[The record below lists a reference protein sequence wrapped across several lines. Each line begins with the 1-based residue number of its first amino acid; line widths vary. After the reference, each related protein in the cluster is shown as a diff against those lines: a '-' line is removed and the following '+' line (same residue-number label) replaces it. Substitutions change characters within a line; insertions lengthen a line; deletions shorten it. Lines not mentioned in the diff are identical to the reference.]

1 MSLSLFAV
9 VIFLLVLVV
18 GGLPF
23 LRQFSRQPVILHR
36 MTCIAAGFLISAA
49 LLVALPE
56 GFELF
61 LHSGSELAFLKF
73 LDDLGLPSAL
83 LAGLAVLSGFLFLL
97 MLEGFG
103 YGHDLHEEH
112 HDHAAD
118 HGHDHLNH
126 PAGSAKSVVI
136 GLSLHSIMDGIAL
149 GAAYSLGEIALSLQF
164 ALVILMHK
172 FPAAFSLSA
181 YSLHERNN
189 RNRSLIDL
197 LLFAIT
203 TPVAMLVAAS
213 FFDSIEESVVGL
225 MLLFSA
231 GSFIYV
237 ATVDV
242 LPDIHIQEK
251 SRETLW
257 LVLIGISLMILMSV
271 LIALLVPGLQH
282 SH

>member
-9 VIFLLVLVV
+9 VIFLLVIIV

-23 LRQFSRQPVILHR
+23 LRQFSQQPVILHR
-36 MTCIAAGFLISAA
+36 MTGIAAGFLIAAA

-61 LHSGSELAFLKF
+61 LHSDSEITFYAWLEK
-73 LDDLGLPSAL
+73 LGLPNAL
-83 LAGLAVLSGFLFLL
+83 MAGLAVLSGFLFLL

-112 HDHAAD
+112 HDHAVD
-118 HGHDHLNH
+118 HGHNHLNH
-126 PAGSAKSVVI
+126 PSGSARSVVI
-136 GLSLHSIMDGIAL
+136 GLSLHSIMDGVAL
-149 GAAYSLGEIALSLQF
+149 GAAYALGEIALSLQF

-181 YSLHERNN
+181 YSLHERDD
-189 RNRSLIDL
+189 RKRSMIDL
-197 LLFAIT
+197 LLFALT
-203 TPVAMLVAAS
+203 TPIAMLVAAN
-213 FFDSIEESVVGL
+213 FFATIDESIIGL

-257 LVLIGISLMILMSV
+257 LVLIGIGLMILMSV
-271 LIALLVPGLQH
+271 LIAVLIPSVQH
-282 SH
+282 TH